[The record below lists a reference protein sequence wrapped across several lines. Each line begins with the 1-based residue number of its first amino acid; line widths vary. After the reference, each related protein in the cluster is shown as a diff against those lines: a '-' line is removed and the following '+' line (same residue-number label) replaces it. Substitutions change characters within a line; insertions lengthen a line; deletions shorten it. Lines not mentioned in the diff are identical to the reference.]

1 MAAAATGAC
10 DFSKPS
16 AAAGK
21 EATTFSHEVTY
32 HASCEA
38 VYRALT
44 DTYDLSR
51 MMRAPAT
58 SDTKVGGEF
67 SWMGGAISGKY
78 TVLEK
83 DSKIGMVWRMRDW
96 ADQVY
101 STVTIALEADGHGV
115 CKLSLKQDG
124 IPVTDKFGNGG
135 TDRATKNGWKE
146 RILVVGLSKIIGFA
160 LREEDDE

>member
-1 MAAAATGAC
+1 
-10 DFSKPS
+10 
-16 AAAGK
+16 
-21 EATTFSHEVTY
+21 
-32 HASCEA
+32 
-38 VYRALT
+38 
-44 DTYDLSR
+44 
-51 MMRAPAT
+51 
-58 SDTKVGGEF
+58 
-67 SWMGGAISGKY
+67 
-78 TVLEK
+78 
-83 DSKIGMVWRMRDW
+83 VWRMRDW